1 MGFGYLFLGFLL
13 TFNIPYAEY
22 SDFFATALMLWGLST
37 LSPYAKGFQ
46 TAFRTGIV
54 LAGIHFVRLFFG
66 IFELLSLFTLPAPV
80 VSGVAAASLLVRAVF
95 IWFIFAGIDE
105 VAKETD
111 LPKLREHALRSR
123 FLTPVFCAAGL
134 VLEVGVFTHM
144 TAFLGYYLLGY
155 IIFGILYAFFNAKTV
170 YECYILICFEGEE
183 NMDRKPSRFGFV
195 NRFRK
200 WSDEQ
205 DEKTVRRR
213 AEDRARKEQKK
224 KERGRNDKR

>member
-37 LSPYAKGFQ
+37 LSPYAKGFRV
-46 TAFRTGIV
+46 AFRTGFA
-54 LAGIHFVRLFFG
+54 LAAIHLIRLFFG
-66 IFELLSLFTLPAPV
+66 LFDLLALFSLPTPL
-80 VSGVAAASLLVRAVF
+80 VSAVAATSLLVRAAFYWFVF
-95 IWFIFAGIDE
+95 IGIDE
-105 VAKETD
+105 VAMQTD

-123 FLTPVFCAAGL
+123 FLTPVFFTAGI
-134 VLEVGVFTHM
+134 VLEVGVFSHM
-144 TAFLGYYLLGY
+144 TTFLGYYLLGY
-155 IIFGILYAFFNAKTV
+155 ILFGILFAFLNAKTV

-183 NMDRKPSRFGFV
+183 NMERKPSRFGFV

-205 DEKTVRRR
+205 DEKTVKRR
-213 AEDRARKEQKK
+213 AEDRARKEQKRKGNK
-224 KERGRNDKR
+224 K